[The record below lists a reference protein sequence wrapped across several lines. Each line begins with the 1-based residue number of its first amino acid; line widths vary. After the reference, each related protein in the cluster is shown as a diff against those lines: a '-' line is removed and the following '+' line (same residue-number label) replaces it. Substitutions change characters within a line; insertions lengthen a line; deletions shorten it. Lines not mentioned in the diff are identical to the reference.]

1 MPVLLIFAFAASL
14 SIHGMVLFGPDY
26 ELPGPSDPPPLHAE
40 LKPLPNTK
48 AHDETANPPT
58 KVATVSEHKAAPA
71 KKPVRKTVRAARTT
85 VAHAPASPV
94 SVPEA
99 ATADAV
105 PAAAKP
111 ADVPPEAAPAAAVR
125 QMPAAGRIRYRVDR
139 GDQGFQ
145 VGLSVNDWQVV
156 DGAYRITSVTETT
169 GLVGMLRPLRIE
181 YESRG
186 HTSADG
192 LVPDQFI
199 VRQNG
204 QPTENGA
211 EFDWAQKQL
220 KMGNRPLETL
230 QAGSQDVLS
239 LPYHLGMLTDPASVG
254 HIAITTGKKY
264 GQFRLEVVGEEEIS
278 VPAGNFH
285 ALHLRVPGVAQ
296 TEVWL
301 ARDAAQLPVKVQH
314 VDGKGNVLVLVAM
327 SIEAG
332 SAP

>member
-1 MPVLLIFAFAASL
+1 MPVLLILAFAASL
-14 SIHGMVLFGPDY
+14 GIHGMVLFGPDY

-40 LKPLPNTK
+40 LKPLPKTK
-48 AHDETANPPT
+48 AHDEETHPPT
-58 KVATVSEHKAAPA
+58 KVAAVNEHKVPPA
-71 KKPVRKTVRAARTT
+71 KKPAGKTVRTARTA

-99 ATADAV
+99 ASADTV
-105 PAAAKP
+105 PAATKP
-111 ADVPPEAAPAAAVR
+111 ADVPPAEAAAAVR
-125 QMPAAGRIRYRVDR
+125 PMPAAGRIRYRVDR

-220 KMGNRPLETL
+220 KMGNRPPETL
-230 QAGSQDVLS
+230 QAGAQDVLS
-239 LPYHLGMLTDPASVG
+239 LPYHLGMLADPARVG

-278 VPAGNFH
+278 VPAGTFH

-314 VDGKGNVLVLVAM
+314 VDGKGNILVLVAT
-327 SIEAG
+327 SIESG
-332 SAP
+332 SVP